1 MYCKKLKS
9 IVSRIESI
17 RLNINNEFIHRF
29 DKWINENTT
38 DRERLRL
45 SPIKM
50 ANEMGI
56 TQELSMKFF
65 NIGKE
70 VKLFKAVAF
79 YTCQCGEHF
88 QIFSFSET
96 QCINGCE
103 VDIMKNKDKVFIY
116 FELLDEVE
124 ELENTFG
131 NIYPIDYITSEDLGS
146 FNGTYDEYEL
156 VIGEEGAKKLL
167 DDSVYNL
174 EYKEISIIHISD
186 LHFGSSYNT
195 GIDNKAGLSG
205 INNMKPDLF
214 NQFCK
219 KVRTIS
225 PNYLMISGDVTSRNE
240 EEGFE
245 EFNKKVA
252 NLGIDNEKIYIV
264 PGNHECDRSKKSE
277 QGQFALFS
285 SYTTLYKTNFSKENY
300 ILDEGSKLFI
310 YGFNSVN
317 YRNDNGYELFYIKSE
332 EFEKLEKT
340 YDILNKEYTDFNKY
354 TKIALLHNNLI
365 PHSNVEVKEYAEVL
379 NTYFIK
385 YKLVDLGFNLVCS
398 GHKHEE
404 VIEKHTVYKENEEN
418 EIILASVP
426 SLCGNVY
433 NGKNGFH
440 VIKILTDDKF
450 KVNKVIL
457 EKYETTNLHEFQLKG
472 EIKIN
477 L

>member
-1 MYCKKLKS
+1 MYCKKLQN
-9 IVSRIESI
+9 IVNRIESI
-17 RLNINNEFIHRF
+17 RLNINNEFIYRF
-29 DKWINENTT
+29 DKWIKENTT

-45 SPIKM
+45 NPIKM

-70 VKLFKAVAF
+70 VNLFKVVAF

-88 QIFSFSET
+88 QIFSFSKT

-103 VDIMKNKDKVFIY
+103 VDIMNNKDKVFIY

-124 ELENTFG
+124 EIENTFG
-131 NIYPIDYITSEDLGS
+131 DIYPIDYITSEDLGN

-156 VIGEEGAKKLL
+156 VIGEECAKKLL
-167 DDSVYNL
+167 DDSKHNS

-186 LHFGSSYNT
+186 LHFGSNYNT
-195 GIDNKAGLSG
+195 GNDNKAGLSG

-219 KVRTIS
+219 KANIIS
-225 PNYLMISGDVTSRNE
+225 PNYLIISGDITSKNE
-240 EEGFE
+240 EDGFI
-245 EFNKKVA
+245 EFNEKV
-252 NLGIDNEKIYIV
+252 NKLDINKEKIYIV
-264 PGNHECDRSKKSE
+264 PGNHECDRSKKNE

-285 SYTTLYKTNFSKENY
+285 SYTTSYKTNFSKENY
-300 ILDEGSKLFI
+300 ILDESNKLFI

-317 YRNDNGYELFYIKSE
+317 YKNDDECELFYIKND

-340 YDILNKEYTDFNKY
+340 YGILNKEYTDFNKY
-354 TKIALLHNNLI
+354 IKIAILHNNLI
-365 PHSNVEVKEYAEVL
+365 PHSNIEIKEYAEVL

-385 YKLVDLGFNLVCS
+385 YKLIDLGFNLVCS

-404 VIEKHTVYKENEEN
+404 VIEKHTIYKDSQEN

-426 SLCGNVY
+426 SLCGTVY

-440 VIKILTDDKF
+440 VIKVLIDDKL

-457 EKYETTNLHEFQLKG
+457 EKYETTNLHEFELKSD
-472 EIKIN
+472 ITIN